1 MLAALQRMDA
11 GELALWLVGGAYA
24 LWMLAIAV
32 TILLPQKRQ
41 EKRHGTTG
49 RTDGQRRTHPRR

>member
-11 GELALWLVGGAYA
+11 GELALWLVGGVYA
-24 LWMLAIAV
+24 LWLLAVAV

-41 EKRHGTTG
+41 EKRHEDTG
-49 RTDGQRRTHPRR
+49 RTDGQRHTHSRR